1 MYYKSILLTIKE
13 KNNNRLTITNETIK
27 DKYYYLRFYWLR

>member
-13 KNNNRLTITNETIK
+13 ENNNRLTITNETIK

>member
-13 KNNNRLTITNETIK
+13 ENHNRLIITNGTIK
-27 DKYYYLRFYWLR
+27 DKYYYSRFYWIR